1 MEAHLLMA
9 SPAGLLLCA
18 TLLCCSLSCMTLAD
32 EDELAYFTRE
42 KAEKSLESLK
52 AGLELVKSIVEVV
65 DKTDWKGFLKKMV
78 TVSSLAPGVGALAG
92 AFLNCVLVFLPQT
105 DPVLDLMKVEFADVN
120 RKLDSV
126 SMEIAN
132 LKTEVE
138 WSNYA
143 SIYSQDESN
152 ILNSWK
158 KWEEF
163 LLYCASA
170 GTSRTLK
177 ETDLEKMR
185 MAERFT
191 TYYEN
196 SATENSV
203 YSLYGH
209 LTVRQPALSVNLL
222 DILVKRFRCDVQ
234 VVDTYGKYFRA
245 LLWKGLLLNQLY
257 YTLKGFDANAK
268 AKQSIQQLYDVIIA
282 QQKTVVDCVQN
293 HERYMKADVEIITNA
308 ALSSG
313 SDNMQLAQKI
323 KTALDRKYNWYD
335 WIIAV
340 IPSEEGHTF
349 LNYTMVRVATVT
361 VAVAHYQRGS
371 RSLPGSVVSQRCNRL
386 EVACRSPTELLR
398 CTVPYDSESSNP
410 LKYNS
415 AALHASE
422 TSEMSETPEPFYK
435 RPCYFPG
442 AVLTAW
448 GTISLYV
455 KSDEQFKLSDP
466 FDRFKFPSCEN
477 SGTPT
482 QILDTTGFVCECKP
496 GYYGERCENDL
507 AVDKTKIRV
516 GVDMPQPVTD
526 LTSMDGKLT
535 KIIKA
540 LVHRSKRQDL

>member
-1 MEAHLLMA
+1 MA

-32 EDELAYFTRE
+32 EDELPYFTRE
-42 KAEKSLESLK
+42 KAEKSLEPLK
-52 AGLELVKSIVEVV
+52 AGLELVKNIVEVV
-65 DKTDWKGFLKKMV
+65 DKTDWERFLKKMV
-78 TVSSLAPGVGALAG
+78 TVSSLAPGVGTLVG
-92 AFLNCVLVFLPQT
+92 AFINCALVYLPQT
-105 DPVLDLMKVEFADVN
+105 DPVLDKLKEEFANVN
-120 RKLDSV
+120 MKLDSV
-126 SMEIAN
+126 SMEISN

-163 LLYCASA
+163 ISYCSSA
-170 GTSRTLK
+170 GTIQTQK
-177 ETDLEKMR
+177 ESDLAKMR

-209 LTVRQPALSVNLL
+209 LAVRQPALSVNLL
-222 DILVKRFRCDVQ
+222 DILVKRFQCDVQ
-234 VVDTYGKYFRA
+234 VVETYSKYFRV

-257 YTLKGFDANAK
+257 YTLKGFDADAK
-268 AKQSIQQLYDVIIA
+268 AQQSIQQLYDVIIA
-282 QQKTVVDCVQN
+282 QQKTIVYCVQN
-293 HERYMKADVEIITNA
+293 YERYMKTDVEGITNA

-313 SDNMQLAQKI
+313 TDNMQLARKI

-361 VAVAHYQRGS
+361 VAVAHYQRGPINYVYS
-371 RSLPGSVVSQRCNRL
+371 FVSEKCNEL
-386 EVACRSPTELLR
+386 EVACRSPTELLKCMIR
-398 CTVPYDSESSNP
+398 YAEKDFIP
-410 LKYNS
+410 LKHRT
-415 AALHASE
+415 AALQASE
-422 TSEMSETPEPFYK
+422 TSEISETPEPFYK

-442 AVLTAW
+442 TLFTYS
-448 GTISLYV
+448 GTISLYM
-455 KSDEQFKLSDP
+455 KSHKQFTLSDP
-466 FDRFKFPSCEN
+466 RKPFQFPSCEN

-482 QILDTTGFVCECKP
+482 QILDTTGFVCECRY
-496 GYYGERCENDL
+496 GFYGERCENDL
-507 AVDKTKIRV
+507 ELDKRKIRV

-535 KIIKA
+535 KITKA
-540 LVHRSKRQDL
+540 LVHCSKRQYL

>member
-1 MEAHLLMA
+1 MA

-42 KAEKSLESLK
+42 KAEKSLEPLK

-78 TVSSLAPGVGALAG
+78 IVSSLAPGVGTLVG
-92 AFLNCVLVFLPQT
+92 AFISCALVYLPQT
-105 DPVLDLMKVEFADVN
+105 DPVMDMMKEEFADLN

-163 LLYCASA
+163 ISYCASA
-170 GTSRTLK
+170 GTSQTLT
-177 ETDLEKMR
+177 ETDLEKLR

-222 DILVKRFRCDVQ
+222 EILVERFRCDVQ

-257 YTLKGFDANAK
+257 YTLKGFDADIK
-268 AKQSIQQLYDVIIA
+268 AQQSIQQLYDVIIA
-282 QQKTVVDCVQN
+282 QQKAVVDCVQN
-293 HERYMKADVEIITNA
+293 HKRYMKADVEIITNA

-323 KTALDRKYNWYD
+323 KTILDRKYPWYD

-349 LNYTMVRVATVT
+349 LNYTMVRVANVT
-361 VAVAHYQRGS
+361 VAVAHYQRGP
-371 RSLPGSVVSQRCNRL
+371 PGIPKSAVSEKCHGL
-386 EVACRSPTELLR
+386 EVACHSPTELLE
-398 CTVPYDSESSNP
+398 CLVPYDREFGLS

-422 TSEMSETPEPFYK
+422 TSEISETPEPFYK
-435 RPCYFPG
+435 MPCYFPG
-442 AVLTAW
+442 TVFTAW

-455 KSDEQFKLSDP
+455 KSYEQFWLSDP
-466 FDRFKFPSCEN
+466 NQPFQFPSCEN

-482 QILDTTGFVCECKP
+482 QILDTTGFVCECP
-496 GYYGERCENDL
+496 YGYYGERCENDL
-507 AVDKTKIRV
+507 ELDKTKIHV

-535 KIIKA
+535 KI
-540 LVHRSKRQDL
+540 LESQPHEDL